1 MSDPVCIS
9 IIFSDLVIREAGTGK
24 NSLIG
29 TFNNFNMPG
38 FPCPAPPF
46 FITVQLTNLSPGT
59 KEFALVVRLE
69 DGTTG
74 MILTSV
80 GGHIKL
86 PEEVNLTRESVLEI
100 PLVVSPFLVPKSG
113 HFKVLVLFNNS
124 DAGHRPFSIFSVTGA
139 SMQPPQP
146 PQLPKPPGTP

>member
-46 FITVQLTNLSPGT
+46 FITVQLTNLAPNT
-59 KEFALVVRLE
+59 KEFELVVRME
-69 DGTTG
+69 DGTNG
-74 MILTSV
+74 MILTSI
-80 GGHIKL
+80 GGHINL
-86 PEEVNLTRESVLEI
+86 PEGANLSRESVLEI
-100 PLVVSPFLVPKSG
+100 PLAVGPFLVPKAG
-113 HFKVLVLFNNS
+113 HFKVVVLFNNS
-124 DAGHRPFSIFSVTGA
+124 DAGNRPFSIFSITGA

-146 PQLPKPPGTP
+146 PKAS

>member
-29 TFNNFNMPG
+29 TFNNFNMPS

-46 FITVQLTNLSPGT
+46 FVTVQLTNLAPNA
-59 KEFALVVRLE
+59 KEFDVVVRLE
-69 DGTTG
+69 DGTNG

-80 GGHIKL
+80 GGHVKL
-86 PEEVNLTRESVLEI
+86 PDGTNLTRESVLEV
-100 PLVVSPFLVPKSG
+100 PMAVPPFFVPKAG
-113 HFKVLVLFNNS
+113 HYKVMVLFNNS
-124 DAGHRPFSIFSVTGA
+124 DAGHRPFSIFSITGGP
-139 SMQPPQP
+139 SLQPPQP
-146 PQLPKPPGTP
+146 PKST